1 MIFLLLDVFL
11 SYFSD
16 IPTFFVLL
24 SVLLYSKKQFFFFL
38 LIPLVLDLLIV
49 NTYFINTILF
59 TVLFFL
65 VKSLKITK
73 NNFWHYL
80 FLITLIYI
88 LYVTLLG
95 IICGYSLFYS
105 IQFILMNYLVNFIF
119 YALSYKIVRPY
130 IKLSR

>member
-38 LIPLVLDLLIV
+38 LIPLVLDLFIV
-49 NTYFINTILF
+49 HTYFINTILF

-80 FLITLIYI
+80 FFITLIYI